1 MKLHNRNISQ
11 YVLCASKCFGF
22 WHILSWKDNPTLSFW
37 WLFNRIQA
45 KLVIRYQLSVIGYQ
59 LLLLLQQ
66 NCSTC
71 FYLLL
76 SVLLL
81 LFSIFLLLLLSLL
94 LTTIIQLLLIMILLV
109 IWCHLMVIWQ
119 KKIISAHYLRLFTNR
134 FIMEYEL
141 CSFIGPALLKALLQ
155 QHSGLI
161 WKKICSSDYLTPC
174 RPLCVC
180 KLAVMWKLS
189 CLTPFSDNQGPEIS
203 CSRKAWG
210 FWKSCGRNVSSY
222 VHGL

>member
-1 MKLHNRNISQ
+1 M
-11 YVLCASKCFGF
+11 F
-22 WHILSWKDNPTLSFW
+22 WFLAHIWVKKTIPLLSFW

-59 LLLLLQQ
+59 LLLLQQ

-119 KKIISAHYLRLFTNR
+119 KKIICSAHYLRLFTNR
-134 FIMEYEL
+134 WFIMEYEL
-141 CSFIGPALLKALLQ
+141 CSFIGPTAMLKALLQ

-161 WKKICSSDYLTPC
+161 WKRICSSEYLTPC

-180 KLAVMWKLS
+180 KLVVMWKIS

-203 CSRKAWG
+203 CSWKAWG
-210 FWKSCGRNVSSY
+210 FWQRSGLNLSPN

>member
-1 MKLHNRNISQ
+1 M
-11 YVLCASKCFGF
+11 YCASKCFGF
-22 WHILSWKDNPTLSFW
+22 WHILSLKDNPTLSFW

-45 KLVIRYQLSVIGYQ
+45 KLVIRLSVIGYQ

-119 KKIISAHYLRLFTNR
+119 KKIISRAHYLRLFTNR
-134 FIMEYEL
+134 WFIMEYEL
-141 CSFIGPALLKALLQ
+141 CSFIGPTAMLKALLQ

-161 WKKICSSDYLTPC
+161 WKRICSSELSDPLS

-180 KLAVMWKLS
+180 
-189 CLTPFSDNQGPEIS
+189 
-203 CSRKAWG
+203 
-210 FWKSCGRNVSSY
+210 
-222 VHGL
+222 

>member
-1 MKLHNRNISQ
+1 MTWNSITGIIPICIVHPN
-11 YVLCASKCFGF
+11 VLVFGTY
-22 WHILSWKDNPTLSFW
+22 WVEKDNPTLSFW

-45 KLVIRYQLSVIGYQ
+45 KLVIRLSVIGYQ

-81 LFSIFLLLLLSLL
+81 LFSIFLLLLLL

-119 KKIISAHYLRLFTNR
+119 KKIICSAHYLRLFTNR
-134 FIMEYEL
+134 WFIMEYEL
-141 CSFIGPALLKALLQ
+141 CSFIGPAMLKALLQ
-155 QHSGLI
+155 QHCGLI
-161 WKKICSSDYLTPC
+161 WKRICSSDYLTPC

-180 KLAVMWKLS
+180 
-189 CLTPFSDNQGPEIS
+189 
-203 CSRKAWG
+203 
-210 FWKSCGRNVSSY
+210 
-222 VHGL
+222 

>member
-1 MKLHNRNISQ
+1 MTWNSITGIIPICIVHPN
-11 YVLCASKCFGF
+11 VFGF

-119 KKIISAHYLRLFTNR
+119 KKNYLGTLSQIIYKPIHYGIW
-134 FIMEYEL
+134 IMQFYWP
-141 CSFIGPALLKALLQ
+141 CHAKGANAAAQWINLKENYLQ
-155 QHSGLI
+155 FWL
-161 WKKICSSDYLTPC
+161 SD
-174 RPLCVC
+174 PLSTTVCV
-180 KLAVMWKLS
+180 
-189 CLTPFSDNQGPEIS
+189 
-203 CSRKAWG
+203 
-210 FWKSCGRNVSSY
+210 
-222 VHGL
+222 

>member
-1 MKLHNRNISQ
+1 MTWNSITGIIPICIVHPN
-11 YVLCASKCFGF
+11 VFGF

-119 KKIISAHYLRLFTNR
+119 KKIISAHYYLRLFTNLW

-141 CSFIGPALLKALLQ
+141 CSFIGPAMLKALMQ

-161 WKKICSSDYLTPC
+161 WKRIICSSDYLTPC

-180 KLAVMWKLS
+180 KLVVMWKNFL
-189 CLTPFSDNQGPEIS
+189 LNPIF
-203 CSRKAWG
+203 R
-210 FWKSCGRNVSSY
+210 
-222 VHGL
+222 

>member
-1 MKLHNRNISQ
+1 MFL
-11 YVLCASKCFGF
+11 VFGTY
-22 WHILSWKDNPTLSFW
+22 WVKKTIPLLSFW

-59 LLLLLQQ
+59 LLLLQQ

-119 KKIISAHYLRLFTNR
+119 KKIICSAHYLRLFTNR
-134 FIMEYEL
+134 WFIMEYEL
-141 CSFIGPALLKALLQ
+141 CSFIGPTAMLKALLQ

-161 WKKICSSDYLTPC
+161 WKRICSFDYLTPC
-174 RPLCVC
+174 RDHCVC
-180 KLAVMWKLS
+180 KLVVMWKIS

-203 CSRKAWG
+203 CSWKAWG
-210 FWKSCGRNVSSY
+210 FWQRSGLNLSPN

>member
-1 MKLHNRNISQ
+1 M
-11 YVLCASKCFGF
+11 F
-22 WHILSWKDNPTLSFW
+22 WFLAHIWVKKTIPLLSFW

-45 KLVIRYQLSVIGYQ
+45 KLVIRLSVIGYQ

-119 KKIISAHYLRLFTNR
+119 KKIISRAHYLRLFTNR
-134 FIMEYEL
+134 WFIMEYEL
-141 CSFIGPALLKALLQ
+141 CSFIGPTAMLKALLQ

-161 WKKICSSDYLTPC
+161 WKRICSSDYLTPC
-174 RPLCVC
+174 QPLCVC
-180 KLAVMWKLS
+180 
-189 CLTPFSDNQGPEIS
+189 
-203 CSRKAWG
+203 
-210 FWKSCGRNVSSY
+210 
-222 VHGL
+222 

>member
-1 MKLHNRNISQ
+1 M
-11 YVLCASKCFGF
+11 YCASKCFWF
-22 WHILSWKDNPTLSFW
+22 LAHIELKKTIPLLSFW

-45 KLVIRYQLSVIGYQ
+45 KLVIRYQLSFIGYQ
-59 LLLLLQQ
+59 LLLLQQ

-81 LFSIFLLLLLSLL
+81 LFSIFLLLLLL

-119 KKIISAHYLRLFTNR
+119 KKIICSAHYLRLFTNR
-134 FIMEYEL
+134 WFIMEYEL
-141 CSFIGPALLKALLQ
+141 CSFIGPAMLKALLQ
-155 QHSGLI
+155 QHSGFYLKENLQF
-161 WKKICSSDYLTPC
+161 WLSD
-174 RPLCVC
+174 PLSTTVC
-180 KLAVMWKLS
+180 KLAVMWKIS

-203 CSRKAWG
+203 CSWKAWG
-210 FWKSCGRNVSSY
+210 FWQRSGLNLSPN

>member
-1 MKLHNRNISQ
+1 ML
-11 YVLCASKCFGF
+11 F
-22 WHILSWKDNPTLSFW
+22 WFLAHYNELKKTIPTLSFW

-119 KKIISAHYLRLFTNR
+119 KKIISAHYYLRLFTNR

-141 CSFIGPALLKALLQ
+141 CSFIGPAMLKALMQ

-161 WKKICSSDYLTPC
+161 WKRICSSDYLTPC
-174 RPLCVC
+174 RPLCVFVNWLLC
-180 KLAVMWKLS
+180 EKIS

-203 CSRKAWG
+203 CSWKAWG
-210 FWKSCGRNVSSY
+210 FWQRSGLNLSPN

>member
-1 MKLHNRNISQ
+1 MFWF
-11 YVLCASKCFGF
+11 FGTYIEF
-22 WHILSWKDNPTLSFW
+22 KDNPTLSFW

-59 LLLLLQQ
+59 LLQQ
-66 NCSTC
+66 NCTC

-76 SVLLL
+76 SVLLIIIIIL
-81 LFSIFLLLLLSLL
+81 YFL
-94 LTTIIQLLLIMILLV
+94 TPVIIITPHYNYSAILIMIL
-109 IWCHLMVIWQ
+109 WWFDR
-119 KKIISAHYLRLFTNR
+119 IISAHYLQTDSLWN
-134 FIMEYEL
+134 MNYAVL
-141 CSFIGPALLKALLQ
+141 LALPLLKELLQ

-161 WKKICSSDYLTPC
+161 WKENLQFWLSD
-174 RPLCVC
+174 PLSTTVC
-180 KLAVMWKLS
+180 KLAAVIWKIS

-210 FWKSCGRNVSSY
+210 FWKSCGLNLSPN